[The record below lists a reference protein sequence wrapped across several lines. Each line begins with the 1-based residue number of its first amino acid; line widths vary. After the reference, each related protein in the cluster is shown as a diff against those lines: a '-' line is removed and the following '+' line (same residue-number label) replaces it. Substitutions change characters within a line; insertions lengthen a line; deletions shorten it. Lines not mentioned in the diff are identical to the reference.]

1 MFVGRYPFAGPA
13 WRYVA
18 PSEIIRGKPD
28 IRRKADA
35 VYIHQI
41 RKAGLYDTIWQAFVV
56 LLPVKTVSVTGGGR
70 SYGIRRVLVSLS
82 NASLSGRSCVVRAH
96 EFAGPAQIIA
106 LRQRCAD
113 HVE

>member
-1 MFVGRYPFAGPA
+1 VFVGRYPFAGPA

-18 PSEIIRGKPD
+18 PSEIIRGKRD

-41 RKAGLYDTIWQAFVV
+41 RKAGLCDSIWQA
-56 LLPVKTVSVTGGGR
+56 LLPVKTVGVMGRGR

-82 NASLSGRSCVVRAH
+82 NASLSGRCRVVRAH
-96 EFAGPAQIIA
+96 EFAGPAQIIV

-113 HVE
+113 HFE